1 METKDLKVS
10 ELMEMSY
17 KLWEK
22 NKDKWSPMEP
32 EYGRDFILYMIE
44 EVGEAIAI
52 IKKKGEEEIMNN
64 STTRERFVEEL
75 GDVLMYYIDVLNR
88 FNISAEEFSSVYMK
102 KFNKNMERNYSEQY
116 KNLFK

>member
-1 METKDLKVS
+1 METKDLKIS

-32 EYGRDFILYMIE
+32 EYGRSFILFMIE
-44 EVGEAIAI
+44 EIGEAIAI
-52 IKKKGEEEIMNN
+52 IKKKGEEEIMND
-64 STTRERFVEEL
+64 SATREWFVEEL

-88 FNISAEEFSSVYMK
+88 FNISPEEFCSVYMK

-116 KNLFK
+116 SNLSK